1 MDANPLPDAAVIA
14 RARATLAAADP
25 AMAELDATTPPFAWR
40 TRLPGFAGLV
50 RAIVG
55 QQVSVASADAVW
67 TRFEAA
73 LGSPVTPQ
81 ALLALDDATYREAGF
96 SGQKTQY
103 AKGIAEATA
112 AGRLDFER
120 LSRAPYDAALAEL
133 VALKGI
139 GAWTGEVFLMMAQG
153 RLDAFPAGD
162 IAVQEAMRWL
172 DRMNARPTP
181 DAAYARAAVW
191 RPYRGVAAHM
201 LWEWYVDVKNRT
213 RPHPLPGPLAGEAA

>member
-1 MDANPLPDAAVIA
+1 MDPPPLPDAAQIT
-14 RARATLAAADP
+14 RARAALVAADP
-25 AMAELDATTPPFAWR
+25 ALAELDAATPPFAWR

-67 TRFEAA
+67 ARFEAA
-73 LGSPVTPQ
+73 LGGAVTPET
-81 ALLALDDATYREAGF
+81 LLALDDAAYREAGF
-96 SGQKTQY
+96 SGQKTKY

-112 AGRLDFER
+112 AKRLDFDR
-120 LSRAPYDAALAEL
+120 LSRAPYDEALAEL

-201 LWEWYVDVKNRT
+201 LWEWYVDVKNGT
-213 RPHPLPGPLAGEAA
+213 RPHPMPATPAGAA

>member
-1 MDANPLPDAAVIA
+1 MDLILLPDAETIA
-14 RARATLAAADP
+14 AARHALAKADP
-25 AMAELDATTPPFAWR
+25 ALGELDAQIAPFAWR

-67 TRFEAA
+67 TRFDTA
-73 LGSPVTPQ
+73 LGGEITPS
-81 ALLALDDATYREAGF
+81 ALIGLDEADYRRSGF
-96 SGQKTQY
+96 SGQKIGY
-103 AKGIAEATA
+103 ARGIAQAVLE
-112 AGRLDFER
+112 GRLDFER
-120 LSRAPYDAALAEL
+120 LARAPYDAALTEL

-172 DRMNARPTP
+172 DRLPARPAP

-191 RPYRGVAAHM
+191 RPHRGVAAHM
-201 LWEWYVDVKNRT
+201 LWEWYVGVKNGT
-213 RPHPLPGPLAGEAA
+213 TPHPMPAGEAG

>member
-1 MDANPLPDAAVIA
+1 MDAILLPDAGVIA
-14 RARATLAAADP
+14 KARRALVQADP
-25 AMAELDATTPPFAWR
+25 TLDPLDAALPSFAWR
-40 TRLPGFAGLV
+40 TRLPGFSGLV

-67 TRFEAA
+67 TRFDAA
-73 LGSPVTPQ
+73 LGGQVTP
-81 ALLALDDATYREAGF
+81 ATLLSLDEAAYRQAGF
-96 SGQKTQY
+96 SGQKIKY
-103 AKGIAEATA
+103 AKGIAEAVTL
-112 AGRLDFER
+112 GRLDFDR
-120 LSRAPYDAALAEL
+120 LARAPYDEALAEL

-172 DRMNARPTP
+172 GRMNARPTP
-181 DAAYARAAVW
+181 DAGYARAAVW

-201 LWEWYVDVKNRT
+201 LWEWYVGVKNGT
-213 RPHPLPGPLAGEAA
+213 MAHPMPAIAGEAA